1 MTKPG
6 TDTDTENLEPREILG
21 TPSGNLSHSAQQQ
34 ELPLAFIAGEPIT
47 EIPKDLYIPPDA
59 LEVFL
64 EAFEGPLDLL
74 LYLIKRQNINILEI
88 QVAEITNQ
96 YMAYVELME
105 ASQFELAAE
114 YLVMAAMLAE
124 IKSRILLPRHEDEKA
139 EEDDPRMQLIRRLQ
153 EYERYKEAAQ
163 NINELSRMDRNYYL
177 AAAALP
183 VMERIKPDPD
193 VDLQDL
199 LMCLSRVLRR
209 ADMFEHHHIQ
219 RETLSTRE
227 KMSEILIRIS
237 EREFVPLV
245 SLLVREE
252 GRLGI
257 VVTFLAVMELMK
269 DSLIEL
275 VQVDPF
281 GPIHLKSRS

>member
-21 TPSGNLSHSAQQQ
+21 TPSGNLSNSAQQQ
-34 ELPLAFIAGEPIT
+34 ELPLAFIAGEAIT

-88 QVAEITNQ
+88 PIAEITNQ

-124 IKSRILLPRHEDEKA
+124 IKSRILLPRHEDEEA

-219 RETLSTRE
+219 LETLSTRE

-275 VQVDPF
+275 VQADPF

>member
-21 TPSGNLSHSAQQQ
+21 TPSGNLSNSAQQQ

-88 QVAEITNQ
+88 QIAEITNQ

-124 IKSRILLPRHEDEKA
+124 IKSRILLPRHEDEET

-163 NINELSRMDRNYYL
+163 NINELSRIDRNYYL
-177 AAAALP
+177 AGAALP

-219 RETLSTRE
+219 LETLSTRE

>member
-1 MTKPG
+1 
-6 TDTDTENLEPREILG
+6 
-21 TPSGNLSHSAQQQ
+21 
-34 ELPLAFIAGEPIT
+34 
-47 EIPKDLYIPPDA
+47 
-59 LEVFL
+59 
-64 EAFEGPLDLL
+64 
-74 LYLIKRQNINILEI
+74 
-88 QVAEITNQ
+88 
-96 YMAYVELME
+96 
-105 ASQFELAAE
+105 
-114 YLVMAAMLAE
+114 
-124 IKSRILLPRHEDEKA
+124 
-139 EEDDPRMQLIRRLQ
+139 MQLIRRLQ

-193 VDLQDL
+193 VDLQEL

-219 RETLSTRE
+219 LETLSTRE